1 MKPETLKNI
10 FYYLEGKQG
19 AKPPWLWKHMNNIPS
34 TKEELIVNG
43 EYLLDYSKTTS
54 LPEGLD
60 IRGSLYIKEC
70 LDLTSLPKGLKV
82 GKDFMLN
89 NCTSLTSLPEGL
101 KVGQNLSIM
110 KCPSLASLSKGLKLE
125 YLSLKNCPSLTSLP
139 EGLQVEYDLYLNF
152 TPLAKLSDSDL
163 LKMIGP
169 NGYIKQNIVKTNF
182 DVFM

>member
-1 MKPETLKNI
+1 MKAETLKNI
-10 FYYLEGKQG
+10 FYFLERKQG

-43 EYLLDYSKTTS
+43 DYILDNSKTTS

-60 IRGSLYIKEC
+60 IRGSLYITEC

-82 GKDFMLN
+82 GVDFLLKE
-89 NCTSLTSLPEGL
+89 CPSLTSLPEGL
-101 KVGQNLSIM
+101 KVGRNLTIRD
-110 KCPSLASLSKGLKLE
+110 CLDLTSLSKGLKLD
-125 YLSLKNCPSLTSLP
+125 YLSLKNCQSLTSLP

-152 TPLAKLSDSDL
+152 IPLAKLSDSDL

-182 DVFM
+182 DVYM